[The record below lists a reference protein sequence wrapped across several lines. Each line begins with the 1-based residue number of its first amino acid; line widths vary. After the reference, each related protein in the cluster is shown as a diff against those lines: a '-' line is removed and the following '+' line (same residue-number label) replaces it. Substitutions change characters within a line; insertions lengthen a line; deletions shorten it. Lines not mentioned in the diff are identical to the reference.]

1 MLVAP
6 PGAGKTTRVPPAIV
20 RSDLLSNDHP
30 GVIVLQPR
38 RVAARTTAA
47 RIAHEQNWKLG
58 EEVGYQVRME
68 RRISRR
74 TRLRIQTEGILNRQL
89 LADPFLER
97 IGAVVLDEFHERSLH
112 SDLALALLREVRRE
126 VRPDLIVV
134 VMSATLDAQPVAQFL
149 GDCPVVHVEGRSF
162 PIEIEYRGTTRPAS
176 PQSVV
181 PVVRQVLDDRHDM
194 GHMLVFLPGMAEI
207 RRVQREIEPIAAEQ
221 GAVVLPLHGS
231 LPAED
236 QDLALRPGPRR
247 KIILATNI
255 AETSLT
261 IDGVSTVIDSGLA
274 RTAHYDPQRG
284 FDRLDLGRIS
294 QASAAQRAGRAGRT
308 GPGRCVRLWSEREQR
323 GLAPYELPEV
333 QRVDLCAAV
342 LALHSWGL
350 SDARSFNWYEPP
362 APERLEAAQRLLID
376 LEALERDTGRIT
388 PLGEQMLGLPV
399 HPRLA
404 RLLLAAAREGRVRQ
418 GASLRGTAVRERHRR
433 KGPSPRPEPVWPA
446 TECGA
451 RPIRSAAATRLAGRG
466 RSRQVFTEPAPS
478 RHRSR
483 RGAAGGPRAR

>member
-1 MLVAP
+1 MVPYRPIEAPLVTDLCKLKPQVDGTKVYRGKPDYGRGPWMLSTSGRPGRVMTPLPIDDSLPRILAGIREHRALVLVAP

-89 LADPFLER
+89 LADPFLEG

-112 SDLALALLREVRRE
+112 SDLALALLREVRRD

-134 VMSATLDAQPVAQFL
+134 VMSATLDAQPVARFL
-149 GDCPVVHVEGRSF
+149 DDCPVVTVEGRSF
-162 PIEIEYRGTTRPAS
+162 PIEIEYRGTTHPGS

-194 GHMLVFLPGMAEI
+194 GHILVFLPGMAEI

-236 QDLALRPGPRR
+236 QDLALRPGPLR

-294 QASAAQRAGRAGRT
+294 QASAAQRTGRAGRT

-323 GLAPYELPEV
+323 GLAPFELPEI
-333 QRVDLCAAV
+333 QRVDLREPC
-342 LALHSWGL
+342 WL
-350 SDARSFNWYEPP
+350 SIRGDFP
-362 APERLEAAQRLLID
+362 
-376 LEALERDTGRIT
+376 T
-388 PLGEQMLGLPV
+388 P
-399 HPRLA
+399 
-404 RLLLAAAREGRVRQ
+404 
-418 GASLRGTAVRERHRR
+418 GASTGMSLPRRAPGGRAESLGRSGGTRTRHRANHAFR
-433 KGPSPRPEPVWPA
+433 
-446 TECGA
+446 
-451 RPIRSAAATRLAGRG
+451 
-466 RSRQVFTEPAPS
+466 
-478 RHRSR
+478 
-483 RGAAGGPRAR
+483 